1 MGEGRSWGNREL
13 SMGMGHDR
21 GWAMASAGPGKVGP
35 EKVGTAQGTRHK
47 QQEGARAPGLGLLY
61 KLSFH
66 P

>member
-13 SMGMGHDR
+13 SMGMGYGQR
-21 GWAMASAGPGKVGP
+21 WARKGRARKGGSGV
-35 EKVGTAQGTRHK
+35 QGTGHK